1 MFSGGIPGK
10 IEGAEDEETIVGS
23 CAGARAEGDVA
34 LLVALTGASIAA
46 LVAIG
51 GAGRDLNRSEPTR
64 EQQVRNKFGC
74 QSRQEAAP
82 THLKLY

>member
-1 MFSGGIPGK
+1 MTIDGQAGK
-10 IEGAEDEETIVGS
+10 ETIVGS
-23 CAGARAEGDVA
+23 CAGARADGDVA

-64 EQQVRNKFGC
+64 EQVEVLNKFGC
-74 QSRQEAAP
+74 QSRQARSGAHAP
-82 THLKLY
+82 KALLT